1 MAQSRKIANGGKKSQ
16 PPTRDRIL
24 AAARELFAA
33 GGFRGTTTAA
43 IARAARVN
51 EALIYRHFP
60 AKTDL
65 YEAILRAKLEDANL
79 ARILQVAECGQVPA
93 DEALRR
99 VARLFGEYADPEFL
113 RLYYHSALEG
123 HVLASGFYEQFV
135 RRLLELVEKLIRR
148 GMREGSFRKVNAR
161 IAAQAFTGMLR
172 SYCLTREL
180 FPDHA
185 LPANDVRVTEQ
196 FCDLFLTGLIRPHPH
211 G

>member
-1 MAQSRKIANGGKKSQ
+1 MTQSGKIANGGKKSC
-16 PPTRDRIL
+16 PPTRERIL

-33 GGFRGTTTAA
+33 GGFRGTTTAS
-43 IARAARVN
+43 IAREAGVN

-65 YEAILRAKLEDANL
+65 YEAILRAKLEDKNL
-79 ARILQVAECGQVPA
+79 ARILQVAECDRVPA

-135 RRLLELVEKLIRR
+135 RRLLELVEKVIRR
-148 GMREGSFRKVNAR
+148 GMREGAFRKVNTR

-185 LPANDVRVTEQ
+185 LPADDTRVTEA
-196 FCDLFLTGLIRPHPH
+196 FCELFLTGLTRPAERR
-211 G
+211 